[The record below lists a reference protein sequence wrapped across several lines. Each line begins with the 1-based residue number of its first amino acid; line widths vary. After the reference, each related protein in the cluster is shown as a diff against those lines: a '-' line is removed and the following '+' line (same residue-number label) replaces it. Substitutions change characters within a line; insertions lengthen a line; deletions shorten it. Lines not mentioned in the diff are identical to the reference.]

1 MSYTLKNSLESM
13 NKITEEY
20 TILFDTLQKEREE
33 RALIEKAQIS
43 KLEELT
49 RQIGLLASSCETNE
63 KVIKKQDEQSKMYK
77 LLQQEYYSIK
87 EEYKQYQIFID
98 DTIDKIKE
106 QMNVLE
112 S

>member
-1 MSYTLKNSLESM
+1 M

-49 RQIGLLASSCETNE
+49 TQIGLLTSSCQINE

-77 LLQQEYYSIK
+77 LLQQEYFLIK

-98 DTIDKIKE
+98 DTIDKIKD
-106 QMNVLE
+106 QMDVLE